1 MDRRVVTGLVGIALA
16 GVAVEARA
24 QSTPGRDPS
33 AQPSV
38 GLGTI
43 PSIEAT
49 INGGSGLPGT
59 APPPA
64 SALPASPVGRGP
76 AATIPRSPVGSE
88 PVSLTPLEPI
98 HRSVSQG
105 FGSGAIG
112 SIFRRPGPRPR
123 SGVTPSASSPA
134 SSPAPA
140 GSGPPPIHAHAHAW
154 EAAAASSMPP
164 AARPSPYAGRRPESA
179 RVQAEPSSLPTFGRV
194 APFADARPASARPQA
209 PALAPAVASYRPPES
224 AAPEPIA
231 PTSAGPKPLPPPP
244 TGPASASASA
254 PEPLPSPPTPSES
267 APEPLPEPPP
277 TSAPELPKVEAAA
290 PPPLGV
296 DPLQGIAPAPP
307 PVVVVAEPA
316 PAPAPSPSPALS
328 DPALRRTSQDESAVR
343 TTPRPL
349 PYASIRAAAVG
360 DEIITINELAA
371 AVKDQMREMVGEQ
384 AARMSPEELHE
395 VKNQV
400 ASTVLNRMIDQA
412 LVLQVAN
419 RKMLGQPKAKQMF
432 DEFVEKQWKSDELPV
447 LYRKTA
453 TSNIHELKVKLAS
466 EGKSYDSIKQAF
478 RKKLTF
484 NEFLRMEIR
493 NKVTSDLIEL
503 RAYYNDHLDKY
514 EQPARMTWRE
524 IEVSI
529 ARNGDRAAALKK
541 AEGLLARLAAGE
553 NFDAVAR
560 AGSDGPTA
568 SKGGLYVDMQPG
580 SYGLPVV
587 NDELNKIPTGQ
598 LSGLL
603 ETPGSFHIVRVDS
616 RREKGPLR
624 FDEVQEKIRGQVLEQ
639 NFQRAVEEYLAKLR
653 TKTLIRTMFDN
664 TASDPDLA
672 RRADPS
678 VRPASGA
685 R

>member
-1 MDRRVVTGLVGIALA
+1 MDRRFVTGLVGIALA

-24 QSTPGRDPS
+24 QSSPGRDPS

-43 PSIEAT
+43 PSLEAT

-59 APPPA
+59 APA
-64 SALPASPVGRGP
+64 SALAVPTSPVGRGP

-98 HRSVSQG
+98 HRSISQG

-112 SIFRRPGPRPR
+112 SLFRRPGPRPK

-134 SSPAPA
+134 SSPALD
-140 GSGPPPIHAHAHAW
+140 GSGPPPIHAHVHAW

-164 AARPSPYAGRRPESA
+164 AARPSPYAGQRPESA

-194 APFADARPASARPQA
+194 APFADSRPASARPQA
-209 PALAPAVASYRPPES
+209 PASAVASYRPPE
-224 AAPEPIA
+224 PTTLD
-231 PTSAGPKPLPPPP
+231 PTSAGPESLPPPP
-244 TGPASASASA
+244 TAPASASA
-254 PEPLPSPPTPSES
+254 PEPLPSPPTPS

-277 TSAPELPKVEAAA
+277 TTAPEPLKIEAAA

-296 DPLQGIAPAPP
+296 DPLRGVALAPP
-307 PVVVVAEPA
+307 PVVVAA
-316 PAPAPSPSPALS
+316 QPAPAPSPPPAPALS
-328 DPALRRTSQDESAVR
+328 DPTLRRTSQDESAIR
-343 TTPRPL
+343 TTPRSL

-466 EGKSYDSIKQAF
+466 EGKSYDTIKQAF

-503 RAYYNDHLDKY
+503 RAYYNDHLAKY

-541 AEGLLARLAAGE
+541 AEDLLARLAAGE

-560 AGSDGPTA
+560 SGSDGPTA

-580 SYGLPVV
+580 SYGIPVV

-598 LSGLL
+598 LSRLL

-664 TASDPDLA
+664 TDSDPEIA
-672 RRADPS
+672 RRNDPS

-685 R
+685 KAQ